1 MRTLRRAVAGV
12 SLTLGLS
19 ASAAAQGALKVGDV
33 APDFTVTAV
42 TATGT
47 DAKPF
52 RLSEHRG
59 ETVVLAFF
67 PKARTPG
74 CTTQMETYRDK
85 YADVF
90 QSGKNVTLLSISTDD
105 AATLTKWAK
114 DDRFPF
120 HFGADE
126 SKAVGKA
133 YGASSI
139 LWHKRHLYVID
150 PAGKIAYIA
159 TPFLQMSAD
168 AYTSLGAAIR
178 EAGTHA
184 TGARR

>member
-1 MRTLRRAVAGV
+1 MRIIRRALAGV

-19 ASAAAQGALKVGDV
+19 ASAAAQAALKVGDV
-33 APDFTVTAV
+33 APDFTVTSV
-42 TATGT
+42 TAAGT

-59 ETVVLAFF
+59 ETVVVAFF
-67 PKARTPG
+67 PKARTSG

-90 QSGKNVTLLSISTDD
+90 QGGKNVTLLSVSTDD
-105 AATLTKWAK
+105 AATLAKWAK

-120 HFGADE
+120 RFGADE

-133 YGASSI
+133 YGANTI

-168 AYTSLGAAIR
+168 AYTALGAAIR
-178 EAGTHA
+178 EAATHSTGT
-184 TGARR
+184 RR